1 MVFTKKFSLSLVIL
15 FVILFFLR
23 LPSLFEPYWY
33 GDEGIY
39 LTLGLALRKGLVFY
53 KDIHDNKPPLLY
65 IIAAIAGTQ
74 FWFRFILLIWN
85 GFNVYLIYKFAKKI
99 FIKEIFAFF
108 TGLIFVILLVLLEGN
123 IANGEIFMIMPVT
136 LAMLIILKSKILNLK
151 SCFIAGI
158 LFSLGFLFKVPAVMS
173 AIAVGI
179 YLLFF
184 NFKNLKN
191 IISLIIGF
199 LLLPVST
206 YIYYSFHGAGKNF
219 LAAAFSQNTAYVSSW
234 GGSWGGSLFSLHSGL
249 MQRGLILAIF
259 LLILF
264 IFRKKIK
271 PVLSLLI
278 IWFFCDLFGALLS
291 ARPYPHYLIQII
303 PSLSLLLVYA
313 VFSKKLLEKVAVVW
327 VILTF
332 VFSFIVF
339 KFWRYPIFSYYRNF
353 WDFSLG
359 KKSQNAYY
367 GFFGKQVPATYKIS
381 AWIKA
386 LTRPDERIYIWGDEP
401 FIYALSERLP
411 PGRFTVSYHVV
422 DFKAWNE
429 EINAINQNN
438 PRIIV
443 VFPGRKFEALSA
455 LINKDYVT
463 ITTVENAKLYM
474 RL

>member
-1 MVFTKKFSLSLVIL
+1 VVFTKKLSLSLLIL
-15 FVILFFLR
+15 FGILFLLR

-53 KDIHDNKPPLLY
+53 RDIHDNKPPLLY
-65 IIAAIAGTQ
+65 IIAAIAGSQ
-74 FWFRFILLIWN
+74 FWFRFILLVWN

-108 TGLIFVILLVLLEGN
+108 AGIIFIILSLVLEGN

-136 LAMLIILKSKILNLK
+136 LAMLVLLKPLK
-151 SCFIAGI
+151 LKNYFLAGI

-173 AIAVGI
+173 AVAAGI

-184 NFKNLKN
+184 NFKNIKN

-199 LLLPVST
+199 LLLPMLT
-206 YIYYSFHGAGKNF
+206 YIYYSFHGAGKIF
-219 LAAAFSQNTAYVSSW
+219 LVAAFSQNTAYVSSW

-249 MQRGLILAIF
+249 MQRGLILVIF

-291 ARPYPHYLIQII
+291 ARPYPHYLIQIV

-313 VFSKKLLEKVAVVW
+313 IFSKKFLEKVAVVL
-327 VILTF
+327 VISVLA
-332 VFSFIVF
+332 FSFIVF
-339 KFWRYPIFSYYRNF
+339 KFWRYPIFSYYQNF
-353 WDFSLG
+353 WEFSLG

-367 GFFGKQVPATYKIS
+367 SFFDKRVPSTYKIS
-381 AWIKA
+381 AWIK
-386 LTRPDERIYIWGDEP
+386 LLSKPEDRIYIWGDEP

-422 DFKAWNE
+422 DFKGWDE
-429 EINAINQNN
+429 EMNAINHNK

-443 VFPGRKFEALSA
+443 VFPGRKFEALSV
-455 LINKDYVT
+455 LISKDYVT
-463 ITTVENAKLYM
+463 ITTVENAKLYL